1 LNVALGGTLL
11 QRVHETP
18 GRMDHREDAS
28 APLEVQYGPAHPI
41 RIEQGGLLATIAGGG
56 EHIVNTVHGQGIDRL
71 APGLRVEARAPDG
84 LIEAVSLPSAPA
96 FTLGVQFHPEWRVLE
111 NPFYMA
117 IFRAFGD
124 ACRQRAAA
132 RLGAGGAG

>member
-71 APGLRVEARAPDG
+71 APGLRVEAPAPDG
-84 LIEAVSLPSAPA
+84 LIEAVSLPSDPPC
-96 FTLGVQFHPEWRVLE
+96 TLRVQFHPEWRVPQNLCYT
-111 NPFYMA
+111 PMSRSCHA
-117 IFRAFGD
+117 TA
-124 ACRQRAAA
+124 ACR
-132 RLGAGGAG
+132 